1 MVRVSITSTLV
12 DVFISHL
19 SRNMNMFASVRVAE
33 QTWVF
38 HRLVALVEDL
48 EVILSL
54 ASLMKI
60 DERKK
65 STLPLSTFV
74 KVLFSSLNSRT
85 SRIPCT
91 TTVNHCFFFVY
102 KITSEPLVSLNCIVR
117 RRTNHNTP
125 LTLLAARFCHHHG
138 VHVQHPL
145 PQVRRPQPRDR
156 RRRSNPNQGQPTRR
170 TSGTASSFASR
181 ILVLFRT
188 CKLAPMRRI

>member
-19 SRNMNMFASVRVAE
+19 SRNMFASVRVELAE
-33 QTWVF
+33 QIWVF

-54 ASLMKI
+54 AALMKI

-74 KVLFSSLNSRT
+74 KVLFYSLNSGT

-102 KITSEPLVSLNCIVR
+102 
-117 RRTNHNTP
+117 
-125 LTLLAARFCHHHG
+125 
-138 VHVQHPL
+138 
-145 PQVRRPQPRDR
+145 
-156 RRRSNPNQGQPTRR
+156 
-170 TSGTASSFASR
+170 
-181 ILVLFRT
+181 
-188 CKLAPMRRI
+188 

>member
-19 SRNMNMFASVRVAE
+19 ARNMFASVRVAE

-38 HRLVALVEDL
+38 HRLVALVGDL

-54 ASLMKI
+54 AALMKI
-60 DERKK
+60 DERKR

-74 KVLFSSLNSRT
+74 KVLFYSLNSGT

-102 KITSEPLVSLNCIVR
+102 
-117 RRTNHNTP
+117 
-125 LTLLAARFCHHHG
+125 
-138 VHVQHPL
+138 
-145 PQVRRPQPRDR
+145 
-156 RRRSNPNQGQPTRR
+156 
-170 TSGTASSFASR
+170 
-181 ILVLFRT
+181 
-188 CKLAPMRRI
+188 